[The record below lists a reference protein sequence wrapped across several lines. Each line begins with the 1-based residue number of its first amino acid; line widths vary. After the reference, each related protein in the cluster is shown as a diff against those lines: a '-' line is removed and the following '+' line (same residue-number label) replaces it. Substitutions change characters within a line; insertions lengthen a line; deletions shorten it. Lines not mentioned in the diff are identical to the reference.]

1 MKPDSK
7 IRNRVLGLL
16 LSLTLALLPGV
27 AVGGKAGGGIGGT
40 GIEGGGGGIG
50 GTGRKIAN
58 GAGIGG
64 TGIAGFGQI
73 DAFGSVFVNGRE
85 YTIDARTAI
94 SVDGRPASEAA
105 LKLGDIVLVRGSG
118 DPASRSAAAAT
129 IEVRH
134 SVVGRI
140 ENIRDGGAVQTILG
154 QTIKAAPGARVTE
167 SGGAALALSALRS
180 GDTVAVSAIQRA
192 DGRWSATQFERRA
205 PAGAVG
211 GPAAFILEGTVT
223 SVDRASRSVEIGGQT
238 VHAEA
243 SAIEDGIAVGE
254 RVRAEGQYTSSG
266 PVLSALNTAA
276 LDLGERGTHVEM
288 RGFLG
293 PEATSEDGRT
303 VIVNGVSAVFG
314 APGDATPSTR
324 TDRPVL
330 IVGAVLQPGVIRVD
344 TVGVSDIRPRDER
357 SGTPDRGEREDSEED
372 RSDNSPSEAGEVE
385 NPEAEKPEVEDPET
399 ESPEVENP
407 ETESPEVENPEMES
421 PEVESPEIEAPE
433 VETPEVETP
442 EIETPEVE
450 TPEIE
455 TPEIETPEIETPEV
469 DN

>member
-1 MKPDSK
+1 MKPEGK
-7 IRNRVLGLL
+7 IPNRVLGLL

-40 GIEGGGGGIG
+40 GIEGGSGGIG
-50 GTGRKIAN
+50 GTGRKVAN

-64 TGIAGFGQI
+64 TGITGFGQI

-85 YTIDARTAI
+85 YTIDARTAV

-140 ENIRDGGAVQTILG
+140 ENVRDGGTVQTILG
-154 QTIKAAPGARVTE
+154 QTIEASPGARIAE
-167 SGGAALALSALRS
+167 SGGAALTLSALRS

-192 DGRWSATQFERRA
+192 DGRWVATQFERQA

-211 GPAAFILEGTVT
+211 EPAAFILEGTVT
-223 SVDRASRSVEIGGQT
+223 SLDKALRTVEIGGQT
-238 VHAEA
+238 MHAEA
-243 SAIEDGIAVGE
+243 LAIEDGVAVGE

-266 PVLSALNTAA
+266 PTLSALSPAA

-288 RGFLG
+288 QGFLG
-293 PEATSEDGRT
+293 PEATSEDGRAA
-303 VIVNGVSAVFG
+303 VIVNGISAVFG
-314 APGDATPSTR
+314 AADDGSTPSTR

-330 IVGAVLQPGVIRVD
+330 VVGTVLQPGVLLVE
-344 TVGVSDIRPRDER
+344 TVGASDIRSRDEQN
-357 SGTPDRGEREDSEED
+357 GTPGGEDREGGEKD
-372 RSDNSPSEAGEVE
+372 RSDNSPSEGGEVDVE
-385 NPEAEKPEVEDPET
+385 NPET
-399 ESPEVENP
+399 ENPEVENP
-407 ETESPEVENPEMES
+407 EVESPEAES
-421 PEVESPEIEAPE
+421 PEVESPEVESPGIETPEVDAPEIETPE

-455 TPEIETPEIETPEV
+455 TPEV

>member
-16 LSLTLALLPGV
+16 LSLTLALLPGA

-40 GIEGGGGGIG
+40 GIEGSGGGIG

-85 YTIDARTAI
+85 YAIDARTAV

-154 QTIKAAPGARVTE
+154 QTIEAAPGARVTE
-167 SGGAALALSALRS
+167 SGGVALALSALRS
-180 GDTVAVSAIQRA
+180 GDTVAISAIQRA
-192 DGRWSATQFERRA
+192 DGRWSAMQFERRA
-205 PAGAVG
+205 PA
-211 GPAAFILEGTVT
+211 AAFILEGTVT
-223 SVDRASRSVEIGGQT
+223 SIDRASRSVEIGGQT

-243 SAIEDGIAVGE
+243 LAIEDGVAVGE

-266 PVLSALNTAA
+266 PTLSALSPVA

-293 PEATSEDGRT
+293 PEATSEGGRT
-303 VIVNGVSAVFG
+303 VIVNGISAMFG
-314 APGDATPSTR
+314 APGAATPSTR

-330 IVGAVLQPGVIRVD
+330 IVGTVLQPGVLLVE
-344 TVGVSDIRPRDER
+344 TVGASDIRSRDEQN
-357 SGTPDRGEREDSEED
+357 GTPGGEDQEGGEKD
-372 RSDNSPSEAGEVE
+372 RSDNSPSEGGEVE

-399 ESPEVENP
+399 ENPEVEN
-407 ETESPEVENPEMES
+407 PEVENPEMES

-455 TPEIETPEIETPEV
+455 TPEIETPEV

>member
-7 IRNRVLGLL
+7 IRNRVLGPL
-16 LSLTLALLPGV
+16 LSLTLALSPGV
-27 AVGGKAGGGIGGT
+27 AVGGKTGGGIGGT

-73 DAFGSVFVNGRE
+73 DAFGSIFVNGRE
-85 YTIDARTAI
+85 YAIDARTAI
-94 SVDGRPASEAA
+94 SVDGRPASETA

-118 DPASRSAAAAT
+118 DPASQSAAAAA

-154 QTIKAAPGARVTE
+154 QTIEAAPGARVTE
-167 SGGAALALSALRS
+167 SGGATLALSALRA

-192 DGRWSATQFERRA
+192 DGHWAATQFERRA
-205 PAGAVG
+205 PTGAAGG
-211 GPAAFILEGTVT
+211 STPFILEGTVT
-223 SVDRASRSVEIGGQT
+223 SIDKTSSSVEIGGQT
-238 VHAEA
+238 LHADA

-254 RVRAEGQYTSSG
+254 WVRAQGQYTSSG
-266 PVLSALNTAA
+266 PVLSALSPAA

-293 PEATSEDGRT
+293 PEATSRDGRT

-314 APGDATPSTR
+314 ASGNVPAPSAQA
-324 TDRPVL
+324 DRSVL
-330 IVGAVLQPGVIRVD
+330 VVGTVLRPGVIRGEAID
-344 TVGVSDIRPRDER
+344 ASDIRPRDER
-357 SGTPDRGEREDSEED
+357 GGTPDRGEREDGEED
-372 RSDNSPSEAGEVE
+372 RSDKSPSEAGEVE
-385 NPEAEKPEVEDPET
+385 NPEAEN
-399 ESPEVENP
+399 PEVEN
-407 ETESPEVENPEMES
+407 PEVENPEMES
-421 PEVESPEIEAPE
+421 PEVESPEIE
-433 VETPEVETP
+433 TPEV
-442 EIETPEVE
+442 ETPEVE

-469 DN
+469 EN